1 MATTKRRT
9 KGMEY
14 QAVRL
19 VLAALL
25 ATAAPIVVP
34 QIAGP
39 AAAQQNH
46 QMSERAE
53 RIVRSLR
60 PAARSRYSDSA
71 YIQRIIEMEIP
82 LPHKRGSQAIRL
94 NYNHSIDL
102 AVYYDFDSAK
112 ITGETA
118 DVLDDLGAALATSEL
133 DGSRYLVAGH
143 TNSAG
148 SEGYNQWLSERRA
161 LSAKR
166 YLVEHYR
173 INPERLVVVGFGE
186 TRLADRRRPKDGINR
201 RVEITLIAD
210 DYSGPTSEH
219 FRAPDTTYVPRG
231 GDEPTAEELGLV
243 EYDAPSSGAIDCDA
257 ASRLRD
263 PRPARTGLDDFGSR
277 RTPVPCG
284 EEPETVAAPA
294 APVDLPPVAEP
305 QAPSEPEDPA
315 AGQNSAIQ
323 N

>member
-1 MATTKRRT
+1 
-9 KGMEY
+9 
-14 QAVRL
+14 
-19 VLAALL
+19 
-25 ATAAPIVVP
+25 
-34 QIAGP
+34 
-39 AAAQQNH
+39 
-46 QMSERAE
+46 
-53 RIVRSLR
+53 
-60 PAARSRYSDSA
+60 
-71 YIQRIIEMEIP
+71 MEIP
-82 LPHKRGSQAIRL
+82 LPHKRGSRSVRL

-118 DVLDDLGAALATSEL
+118 DVLDDLGAALATTEL

-143 TNSAG
+143 TDSAG

-173 INPERLVVVGFGE
+173 IDPERLVVVGFGE

-210 DYSGPTSEH
+210 DYSGPTSES
-219 FRAPDTTYVPRG
+219 FRAPDTSYLPRG
-231 GDEPTAEELGLV
+231 ASEPTAEELGLV
-243 EYDAPSSGAIDCDA
+243 EYEGPSSADIDCDA
-257 ASRLRD
+257 ASRLQD
-263 PRPARTGLDDFGSR
+263 PRPTRTGLDDFGSR

-284 EEPETVAAPA
+284 DPPDDAAAA
-294 APVDLPPVAEP
+294 APVALPPVAEP
-305 QAPSEPEDPA
+305 QEPVEPVEPVNPA